1 MPLGESLTN
10 SLGQDTRLGHRSW
23 ACACF
28 RWLNENELPP
38 ALDLRDCGW
47 HLLSPSKQ
55 RRECVALADAAAMNP
70 ASWQRFLTRFGH
82 ADRRLIMLLG
92 IAEPRD
98 RARLLRFGFGE
109 VLGMQHE
116 LKELEARALRLTEL
130 ENMLP
135 RFRQIGPLRLDLL
148 ARDAFVE
155 GEPLVLHPREFGLL
169 WRLSDKPGKPLSKRR
184 LIEDVWHLRFVPET
198 NSLAVHVSR
207 LRGKLNSAG
216 LGGLV
221 ETAPS
226 GGYCL
231 RPRETP
237 MSAVASL

>member
-1 MPLGESLTN
+1 M
-10 SLGQDTRLGHRSW
+10 RV
-23 ACACF
+23 F

-47 HLLSPSKQ
+47 HLLSPRKQ
-55 RRECVALADAAAMNP
+55 RSECVALADAAAMDP

-92 IAEPRD
+92 IAEPGD

-109 VLGMQHE
+109 VLGTQHE

-155 GEPLVLHPREFGLL
+155 GDPLGLHPREFGLL

-207 LRGKLNSAG
+207 LRAKLRIFEIAD
-216 LGGLV
+216 L
-221 ETAPS
+221 
-226 GGYCL
+226 L
-231 RPRETP
+231 RTTRNGDYVLIESKAESDSDPPEV
-237 MSAVASL
+237 MVKVG